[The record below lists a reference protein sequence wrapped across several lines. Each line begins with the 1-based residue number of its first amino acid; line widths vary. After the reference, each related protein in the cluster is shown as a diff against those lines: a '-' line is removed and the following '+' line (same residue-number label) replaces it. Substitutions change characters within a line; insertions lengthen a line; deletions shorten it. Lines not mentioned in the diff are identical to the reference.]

1 MTDLDSTP
9 STPQRTDSGG
19 DALPAAFAL
28 VALALHLTCL
38 TQYGWFRDELYYMAS
53 THHLAWGYVDHPPL
67 SVALLA
73 LVRSMFGESLAAI
86 RVVAALLGAVTV
98 FLTGRLARVAG
109 GGRFA
114 QGLACL
120 CALLAPVYLAIGH
133 FYSMNAIEM
142 ALWPAASLLL
152 LRALRTGRTPDWA
165 ILGGVLGL
173 GLLNK
178 ISASWLGL
186 AIVLGLLLT
195 PHRRALR
202 TPGPWLA
209 AAISALT
216 FLPHLLWQMANRYP
230 TLEFM
235 RNATAQKMAR
245 VGPLDFFQGQLL
257 TMGPGNAPVWIAG
270 LLFALFARSGRPWRL
285 FAWIWLAVCLMLLA
299 GGRSR
304 ASYLSPAY
312 PAIFAAG
319 GVAWERWLS
328 GGFARWAHPALLTVV
343 AALGILAAPFA
354 LPVLPVQNF
363 LRYQAAAGM
372 APGTEE
378 RQQVGP
384 LSQQY
389 ADMFGWNEL
398 AAKVAQAW
406 ESLTPEEQR
415 HARVFAQNYG
425 EAGAVDVLDRRLG
438 LPPTLSGHN
447 SYWLWGPEG
456 WDGRLLII
464 IGGDPDDNAKWFDS
478 VEQIG
483 TTDSTLAMPYER
495 GLGISIGRGLRMP
508 VAEAWPRL
516 KKFI

>member
-1 MTDLDSTP
+1 
-9 STPQRTDSGG
+9 
-19 DALPAAFAL
+19 
-28 VALALHLTCL
+28 
-38 TQYGWFRDELYYMAS
+38 MAS
-53 THHLAWGYVDHPPL
+53 TRHLAWGYVDHPPL
-67 SVALLA
+67 SIALLA
-73 LVRSMFGESLAAI
+73 LVRSLVGESLAAI

-98 FLTGRLARVAG
+98 FLTGRLARAAG
-109 GGRFA
+109 GRGFA

-120 CALLAPVYLAIGH
+120 CALLAPVFLAVGH
-133 FYSMNAIEM
+133 YYSMNAIEM

-152 LRALRTGRTPDWA
+152 LRALRTGRTLDWA
-165 ILGGVLGL
+165 ILGSILGL

-186 AIVLGLLLT
+186 GIGSGLLLT

-202 TPGPWLA
+202 TSGPWLA
-209 AAISALT
+209 AGIAALII
-216 FLPHLLWQMANRYP
+216 LPHALWQVANHYP

-245 VGPLDFFQGQLL
+245 VGSLDFFQGQVL

-270 LLFALFARSGRPWRL
+270 LLFVFLARSGKPWRL
-285 FAWIWLAVCLMLLA
+285 FGWLWLSICLLLLA

-312 PAIFAAG
+312 PALFAAG

-328 GGFARWAHPALLTVV
+328 SGLARWARPVLVALVALLGV
-343 AALGILAAPFA
+343 LAAPFA
-354 LPVLPVQNF
+354 LPVLPVRSF
-363 LRYQAAAGM
+363 LRYEAASGM
-372 APGTEE
+372 TPKTEE

-389 ADMFGWNEL
+389 ADMFGWEEI
-398 AAKVAQAW
+398 AAMVARAW
-406 ESLTPEEQR
+406 ESLTPEERQ

-425 EAGAVDVLDRRLG
+425 EAGAVDVLDRRLR

-456 WDGRLLII
+456 WDGHVLII
-464 IGGDPDDNAKWFDS
+464 IGGDPADNARWFDS
-478 VEQIG
+478 VQQVG
-483 TTDSTLAMPYER
+483 TTGSALAMPYER
-495 GLGISIGRGLRMP
+495 GIGVSIGRGLKIP
-508 VAEAWPRL
+508 VAEAWPKL